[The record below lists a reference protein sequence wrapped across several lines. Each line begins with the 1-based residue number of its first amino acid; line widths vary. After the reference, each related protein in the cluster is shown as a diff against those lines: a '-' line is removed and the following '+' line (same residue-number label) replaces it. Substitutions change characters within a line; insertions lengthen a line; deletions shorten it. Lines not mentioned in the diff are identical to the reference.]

1 MTLRNAHLSF
11 GRIGESTLTIV
22 CLTWFMPLLFLTHG
36 LLSMKPLSTQPP
48 EVFSQSSSRIIE
60 IRALTEISEKI
71 ASMMEVGQSAKAK
84 VWPDIDTD
92 FEGRHGI
99 FIACSRPLYPAV
111 NEPGM
116 DQRKS
121 WIMLAVL
128 AAVKY
133 TDGGSVAV
141 DYIAFTDPL
150 GQSGERWYYQLEMK
164 DAIFV
169 QHRLL
174 LGGLSMEQ
182 GYNKIS
188 AVWRRVTPQ
197 G

>member
-1 MTLRNAHLSF
+1 MTLRTTDTSS
-11 GRIGESTLTIV
+11 GTIGESTLTIV

-36 LLSMKPLSTQPP
+36 WLSMRPLSTPP
-48 EVFSQSSSRIIE
+48 VAAYNQSSSHITE

-84 VWPDIDTD
+84 VWPDIETD

-99 FIACSRPLYPAV
+99 FIACSRPLFPAV

-121 WIMLAVL
+121 WVMLAVL

-150 GQSGERWYYQLEMK
+150 GQSGERWYYLLEMK

-182 GYNKIS
+182 GYDKIS
-188 AVWRRVTPQ
+188 AVWRRVTPR